1 MSAELA
7 SLAAQCAEV
16 DQLAVP
22 APAELV
28 PASPPGPPPPTP
40 ELVTEVK
47 LLVQVARPI
56 AELLLPYLKG
66 AAAEA
71 WEALIEPSRG

>member
-22 APAELV
+22 ALNSYPLSH
-28 PASPPGPPPPTP
+28 PDRRHP
-40 ELVTEVK
+40 
-47 LLVQVARPI
+47 RP
-56 AELLLPYLKG
+56 
-66 AAAEA
+66 
-71 WEALIEPSRG
+71 SS